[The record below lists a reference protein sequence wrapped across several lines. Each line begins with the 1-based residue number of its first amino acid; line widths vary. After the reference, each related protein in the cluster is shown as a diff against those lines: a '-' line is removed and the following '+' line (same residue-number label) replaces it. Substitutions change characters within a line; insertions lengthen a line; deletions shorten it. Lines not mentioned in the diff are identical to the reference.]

1 MLPDCDKAI
10 VLLHEIYGINA
21 HIQRSAATWRSRGFD
36 AYTPAL
42 FPHSAPF
49 AYELQEQAW
58 RYFSDNVGFDT
69 AAIVSLLA
77 ELRAKYGTLI
87 LIGYSVGAT
96 LAWLAARS
104 GLCDGAVCHYGS
116 RIRQYCDVA
125 PPCPTQ
131 VILARH
137 EPAFDPRD
145 LQNELEKY
153 PSVTCRMFNAQHGF
167 CDADSPAWDARFAQQ
182 ADEHTLRFL
191 TLIQQRQEA

>member
-49 AYELQEQAW
+49 AYEQQEQAW
-58 RYFSDNVGFDT
+58 RHFSDNVGFDT

-96 LAWLAARS
+96 LAWLAA
-104 GLCDGAVCHYGS
+104 
-116 RIRQYCDVA
+116 
-125 PPCPTQ
+125 
-131 VILARH
+131 
-137 EPAFDPRD
+137 
-145 LQNELEKY
+145 
-153 PSVTCRMFNAQHGF
+153 
-167 CDADSPAWDARFAQQ
+167 
-182 ADEHTLRFL
+182 
-191 TLIQQRQEA
+191 

>member
-1 MLPDCDKAI
+1 M
-10 VLLHEIYGINA
+10 
-21 HIQRSAATWRSRGFD
+21 SSRSRPG
-36 AYTPAL
+36 TT
-42 FPHSAPF
+42 FPIT
-49 AYELQEQAW
+49 
-58 RYFSDNVGFDT
+58 SD
-69 AAIVSLLA
+69 L
-77 ELRAKYGTLI
+77 KYGTLI

-116 RIRQYCDVA
+116 RIRQYCDAA

-137 EPAFDPRD
+137 EPAFDPRA

-153 PSVTCRMFNAQHGF
+153 PSVACRMFNAQHGF
-167 CDADSPAWDARFAQQ
+167 CDADSPAWDARLAQQ
-182 ADEHTLRFL
+182 ADEDTLRFL

>member
-49 AYELQEQAW
+49 AYEQQEQAW
-58 RYFSDNVGFDT
+58 RHISDNVGFDT

-96 LAWLAARS
+96 FTYKGNFSA
-104 GLCDGAVCHYGS
+104 GLSYNGYLGGAS
-116 RIRQYCDVA
+116 
-125 PPCPTQ
+125 
-131 VILARH
+131 L
-137 EPAFDPRD
+137 DPRTNRLLTD
-145 LQNELEKY
+145 RDYL
-153 PSVTCRMFNAQHGF
+153 S
-167 CDADSPAWDARFAQQ
+167 
-182 ADEHTLRFL
+182 L
-191 TLIQQRQEA
+191 TLKYAF

>member
-10 VLLHEIYGINA
+10 VLLHEIYGLNA
-21 HIQRSAATWRSRGFD
+21 HIQRTAATWRSRGYAVF
-36 AYTPAL
+36 TPAL

-49 AYELQEQAW
+49 AYDQQDEAW
-58 RYFSDNVGFDT
+58 RHFSDNVGFDT

-104 GLCDGAVCHYGS
+104 GLCD
-116 RIRQYCDVA
+116 
-125 PPCPTQ
+125 
-131 VILARH
+131 
-137 EPAFDPRD
+137 EPAFDPRVM
-145 LQNELEKY
+145 QNELEKI

-167 CDADSPAWDARFAQQ
+167 CDADSPAWDARLAQQ
-182 ADEHTLRFL
+182 ADEDTLRFL
-191 TLIQQRQEA
+191 TLIQQTQEA

>member
-1 MLPDCDKAI
+1 M
-10 VLLHEIYGINA
+10 
-21 HIQRSAATWRSRGFD
+21 SSRSRPG
-36 AYTPAL
+36 TT
-42 FPHSAPF
+42 
-49 AYELQEQAW
+49 
-58 RYFSDNVGFDT
+58 FSDNVGFDT

-116 RIRQYCDVA
+116 RIRQYCDAA

-131 VILARH
+131 
-137 EPAFDPRD
+137 
-145 LQNELEKY
+145 
-153 PSVTCRMFNAQHGF
+153 
-167 CDADSPAWDARFAQQ
+167 DSPAMNRRSIPAPCKTSWRNI
-182 ADEHTLRFL
+182 LRGLPDVQCAAALRCRQSGVGCAPCAAGGRRHAAVL